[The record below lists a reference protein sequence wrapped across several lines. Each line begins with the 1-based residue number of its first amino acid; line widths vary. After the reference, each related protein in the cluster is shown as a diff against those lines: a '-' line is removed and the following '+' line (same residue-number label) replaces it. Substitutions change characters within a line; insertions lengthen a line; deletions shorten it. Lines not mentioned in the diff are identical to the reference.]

1 MRETF
6 SEDDIEEIIQDNH
19 DLVNERGDSFG
30 VNREELDKIFGN
42 VNNFDKILDRR
53 IRIIKKS
60 AWILG
65 GITFYQPF
73 NDGNKETALSLT
85 TYFLRE
91 NEMDLPISSKSDKK
105 EIYELLT
112 KTVLKFE
119 DDPTIISEIEDYLF
133 KKVIEV

>member
-1 MRETF
+1 MKELFTK
-6 SEDDIEEIIQDNH
+6 EDIEEIILDNH
-19 DLVNERGDSFG
+19 DLVADRGDSFG
-30 VNREELDKIFGN
+30 VNREELDKIFDN
-42 VNNFDKILDRR
+42 VNKFNEISDRR
-53 IRIIKKS
+53 TRIIRKS

-85 TYFLRE
+85 IYFLRE
-91 NEMDLPISSKSDKK
+91 NRMDLPINSNSDKK

-119 DDPTIISEIEDYLF
+119 DDPTIISEIEKYLVRTIVEF
-133 KKVIEV
+133 

>member
-1 MRETF
+1 MMETF
-6 SEDDIEEIIQDNH
+6 SEDDIEEVIQDNY

-30 VNREELDKIFGN
+30 VNKDELDKIFDN
-42 VNNFDKILDRR
+42 VNNFDEILDRR
-53 IRIIKKS
+53 IRIIKKT
-60 AWILG
+60 AWVLG

-91 NEMDLPISSKSDKK
+91 NEMDLPIRSKFDKK